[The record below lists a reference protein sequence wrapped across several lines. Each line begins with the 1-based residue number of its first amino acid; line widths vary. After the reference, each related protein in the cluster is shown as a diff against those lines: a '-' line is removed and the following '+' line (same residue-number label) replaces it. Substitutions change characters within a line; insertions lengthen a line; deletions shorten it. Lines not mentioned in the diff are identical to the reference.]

1 MMPAEFTP
9 HRRGLLRLGC
19 LGALGL
25 DQLLWHR
32 AHAADAVPARADH
45 AILIFLNGGPS
56 HLDMWDLKPHAPEEI
71 RGPFKPIASSVPG
84 LQLSEH
90 LPRLAKQMHRAC
102 LIRSMHHSVNN
113 SHAAAVYCGLTGH
126 DRGEAGGGAR
136 PTDQPAM
143 GAITSLVRPP
153 KSLVP
158 GYVSLPY
165 VTQEGLGG
173 PPQPGF
179 SGGLLGKERDPLYVL
194 RDPNENGF
202 RLAEFEPAPG
212 IDNPRLRDRQGLI
225 TRLESVATEITPLRE
240 RAFRLLDSDACRDAF
255 SINRESERLRDAYGR
270 NIYGQSTLLARR
282 LIEAGT
288 RLVCLSWAPHA
299 NATWDTHGQN
309 FNSLKTTLLPQL
321 DAAASTLIDDLAQRG
336 LLDRTVVMVG
346 GEFGRTPKVNANAG
360 RDHWNFCYSTLV
372 AGGGFRAGHVHGAS
386 DRIGAQPS
394 QAPLTPADLMA
405 TVYQALGV
413 NPQRELRDRLERPFQ
428 VCPWGQIV
436 PELLA

>member
-1 MMPAEFTP
+1 M
-9 HRRGLLRLGC
+9 
-19 LGALGL
+19 
-25 DQLLWHR
+25 
-32 AHAADAVPARADH
+32 
-45 AILIFLNGGPS
+45 
-56 HLDMWDLKPHAPEEI
+56 
-71 RGPFKPIASSVPG
+71 
-84 LQLSEH
+84 
-90 LPRLAKQMHRAC
+90 
-102 LIRSMHHSVNN
+102 
-113 SHAAAVYCGLTGH
+113 
-126 DRGEAGGGAR
+126 
-136 PTDQPAM
+136 
-143 GAITSLVRPP
+143 
-153 KSLVP
+153 
-158 GYVSLPY
+158 
-165 VTQEGLGG
+165 
-173 PPQPGF
+173 
-179 SGGLLGKERDPLYVL
+179 
-194 RDPNENGF
+194 
-202 RLAEFEPAPG
+202 
-212 IDNPRLRDRQGLI
+212 
-225 TRLESVATEITPLRE
+225 
-240 RAFRLLDSDACRDAF
+240 
-255 SINRESERLRDAYGR
+255 
-270 NIYGQSTLLARR
+270 LARR